1 MSFILLPPDTLHKKI
16 EKKRLKIFPAGYV
29 GRLHRNLADNVDNFL
44 GSDFYGRIVNDYV
57 IPSED
62 VQKYVLE
69 TSDFAKEMQTDMNNH
84 VTKDRISNTRFRQ
97 KLDPISK
104 RRQRRQ
110 IIRRQNLLELVFEDI
125 SKFDAEN
132 PIVGSLLRELDI
144 GKKDVATEIVKKAPQ
159 PPGVEEII
167 SKRLDRLKDRAE
179 LKDDI
184 SPPPSPPSHPLS
196 LFHVN
201 HDQDQDQDLHQ
212 HLLL

>member
-1 MSFILLPPDTLHKKI
+1 MSFILLPTGPLHKKT

-57 IPSED
+57 IPSEA
-62 VQKYVLE
+62 VQKYVLV
-69 TSDFAKEMQTDMNNH
+69 TNDFAKGMQTDMNNH
-84 VTKDRISNTRFRQ
+84 VAKDRINNTRFRQ

-104 RRQRRQ
+104 S

-125 SKFDAEN
+125 SMCDAEN

-144 GKKDVATEIVKKAPQ
+144 GKKDVASEIVKKAPQ

-167 SKRLDRLKDRAE
+167 RKRLDRLKDRAE
-179 LKDDI
+179 LKDEI
-184 SPPPSPPSHPLS
+184 SPTPSPLSHPLS
-196 LFHVN
+196 SFHVN
-201 HDQDQDQDLHQ
+201 HDQDQDLHQ
-212 HLLL
+212 HFLL